1 MHLPETGGNAIIST
15 TTDLVTVVIGV
26 GVESAKEANIEM
38 DHTQIGHEEIESWF
52 DEIFYSQFQ
61 TLNFS
66 TFFDGDK

>member
-38 DHTQIGHEEIESWF
+38 DHTQIGHEEIES
-52 DEIFYSQFQ
+52 
-61 TLNFS
+61 
-66 TFFDGDK
+66 